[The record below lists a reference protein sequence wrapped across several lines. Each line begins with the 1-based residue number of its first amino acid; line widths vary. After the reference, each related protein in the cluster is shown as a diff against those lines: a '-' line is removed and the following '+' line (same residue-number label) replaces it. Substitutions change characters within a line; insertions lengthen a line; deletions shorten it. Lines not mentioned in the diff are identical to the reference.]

1 MAVEVGRAAAAP
13 AAGAMI
19 IRRRCPGCGG
29 PVRYTEGDGATSCGW
44 CGLAVA
50 ILDPGSRVPALA
62 MPPRL
67 SRADAALAA
76 RRELRQRRIRVR
88 ALDDH
93 APLVYSPFYRLRA
106 DVWIVR
112 RAVEVPEEPAEE
124 RRRHGAAFD
133 LETARIRFEAGQREL
148 TLDDTPTL
156 DLGRLSLGVRTQTCE
171 AVPIPDLEEGL
182 LLPGAL
188 DAAEA
193 LDRLAT
199 QLRTWGG
206 TSVDPAWQIEL
217 FAPAPE
223 LSRLFAPY
231 FAFVYRD
238 AADGSEGALLV
249 DAINGD
255 GAAQLRDERLE
266 AFRRLQE
273 RGTVLLGDAGGEGH
287 GEPGREASDEGTRQ
301 RSGAGGSAAP
311 SAWLVPLVCPACSAP
326 LPMHPRA
333 HLHGCTIC
341 GQTWRAG
348 RTGMHPVRSRALW
361 PAGPGGAADPVVAAV
376 RAADLRRRDGRRG
389 PAWLPFYRLSSPT
402 GQLWVPA
409 FGGRHPRPAWTCAL
423 ALSRRRLEWTDAATL
438 GEPVTPGA
446 PVELDETTAVALHP
460 FVRGCLERGD
470 AAEVAPPPFT
480 AGPVAPPAPIA
491 TASAELCW
499 LPFIPSGPDL
509 VVPGTSIAVSRAAIT
524 PWGAVPSRAEAR
536 TGSRA

>member
-1 MAVEVGRAAAAP
+1 MAVEVGRPAAAAGT
-13 AAGAMI
+13 GAMI

-50 ILDPGSRVPALA
+50 ILDPGGRIPALA

-67 SRADAALAA
+67 PRADAAIAA
-76 RRELRQRRIRVR
+76 RRELRRRGIRVR
-88 ALDDH
+88 AIDDH
-93 APLVYSPFYRLRA
+93 PPLVYSPFYRLRA

-112 RAVEVPEEPAEE
+112 RAVELPEEPVPEG
-124 RRRHGAAFD
+124 RRHGTAFD

-199 QLRTWGG
+199 QLRAWGG

-238 AADGSEGALLV
+238 AADGSEGTLLV

-255 GAAQLRDERLE
+255 GAAQLRDERLD

-273 RGTVLLGDAGGEGH
+273 RGTVLLGEAGGEGGGEGGCAADGLSAGAGH
-287 GEPGREASDEGTRQ
+287 GEPDREANVGGTAGRY
-301 RSGAGGSAAP
+301 GAGESATP

-333 HLHGCTIC
+333 RLHGCTIC

-348 RTGMHPVRSRALW
+348 RAGMHAVRSRALW
-361 PAGPGGAADPVVAAV
+361 PAGPGGAADPAVAAM
-376 RAADLRRRDGRRG
+376 RTADLRRRDGRRG
-389 PAWLPFYRLSSPT
+389 PTWLPFYRLLAPPGS
-402 GQLWVPA
+402 LWVPA

-423 ALSRRRLEWTDAATL
+423 ALSRRRMEWTDAETM
-438 GEPVTPGA
+438 GEPVAAGA
-446 PVELDETTAVALHP
+446 PVELDETTAVELAP
-460 FVRGCLERGD
+460 FVTACLER
-470 AAEVAPPPFT
+470 AA
-480 AGPVAPPAPIA
+480 PAA
-491 TASAELCW
+491 ASAELCW

-524 PWGAVPSRAEAR
+524 PWAAVPSRAEAR